1 MKLYEMLIDE
11 TQELFGVNALSIVEN
26 PAIQSDFVA
35 LGDEKPI
42 MLAEVSKDK
51 QILMGAALIPD
62 KPIFRKGEEE
72 DYYIYFSKETIAK
85 TAEAF
90 FRNSNQNNATLEH
103 NETLEGMTIFESWLV
118 DDPKFDK
125 SAKYG
130 LNVPSGTWMVS
141 MKVDDDN
148 VWNNYVKNDK
158 VFGFSIEGTFANK
171 LVKDV
176 EMSSQEI
183 ELSNEE
189 LEEIENN
196 IELETLLEAL
206 ADATGVELETYS
218 DYPQA
223 AKNNAKRALEYKKKN
238 GSSCGTSVGWT
249 RAAQLSRGANLSR
262 STISRMASFKRH
274 QQHKDVPYSEG
285 CGGLMWDAWG
295 GSAGVNWAI
304 SKLKKIDKK

>member
-1 MKLYEMLIDE
+1 MKLFEMLIDE
-11 TQELFGVNALSIVEN
+11 TKELFGVNALSIVSN

-35 LGDEKPI
+35 LGDEKPVL
-42 MLAEVSKDK
+42 LAEVSKDK

-90 FRNSNQNNATLEH
+90 FRNNNQNNATLEH

-118 DDPKFDK
+118 EDPEFDK

-141 MKVDDDN
+141 MKVDDND

-176 EMSSQEI
+176 ELSEQV
-183 ELSNEE
+183 ELSEDDVLNET
-189 LEEIENN
+189 LKMIKTFVINN
-196 IELETLLEAL
+196 I
-206 ADATGVELETYS
+206 
-218 DYPQA
+218 
-223 AKNNAKRALEYKKKN
+223 
-238 GSSCGTSVGWT
+238 
-249 RAAQLSRGANLSR
+249 
-262 STISRMASFKRH
+262 
-274 QQHKDVPYSEG
+274 
-285 CGGLMWDAWG
+285 
-295 GSAGVNWAI
+295 
-304 SKLKKIDKK
+304 